1 MASGF
6 AQSLAGGQGGA
17 ESVSLHFPDS
27 VSELLNSV
35 PSAHRPPGPQRILVS
50 LAWLLPFTPA
60 EMGGRGQVGVSC
72 TWAFSTRTQAWQ
84 VSVTAFYRG
93 EWTQVCVSCFFSPSP
108 RCIWQQHLSPII
120 FLPAPYLS
128 TASPCRWTPKISR
141 QVWHEVSSEPAGRET
156 SPDTARVTSLGW
168 AGAPHQPSPGG
179 AGDIAS
185 VVAPSTCLLLQ
196 RPLHFPPA
204 CEVPWKILC
213 EEAVPRGEGVHHPVS
228 TQSCPWKG

>member
-1 MASGF
+1 MALS
-6 AQSLAGGQGGA
+6 SPTGGLIPL
-17 ESVSLHFPDS
+17 SPP
-27 VSELLNSV
+27 SELPEIPVATREQS
-35 PSAHRPPGPQRILVS
+35 G
-50 LAWLLPFTPA
+50 LLCFH
-60 EMGGRGQVGVSC
+60 S
-72 TWAFSTRTQAWQ
+72 
-84 VSVTAFYRG
+84 YHG

-128 TASPCRWTPKISR
+128 TASPCRWAPKISR